1 VAEVNDKNLNKY
13 KMGAYDNPTIIQD
26 LYGAKAWAEAAA
38 GVTQTVVQQMAE
50 RRKRF
55 DKLQEEAE
63 KAANLRALAWNET
76 ALTENEDLNTA
87 LDTYASKNLG
97 KNQTI
102 IEQARLIGE
111 GLLNG
116 SEAFGMGAIEAKTLL
131 RTETGLTRKEREKYQ
146 DIVNISDN
154 FQSRMKNA
162 AGVIGAD
169 VEVIK
174 GMNPAEI
181 ENYFWQGETMADK
194 TGSQFAGIALA
205 EKRIEGVTSTKT
217 LNHRKGA
224 DGRYQNI
231 LTVDTKIKRSHDL
244 IKDIA
249 AFQNSDDYKEDE
261 NGYITIHWER
271 DLNRWEGGV
280 LEELIAGTNY
290 DEINEQTKITKPNG
304 KLSND
309 VEVNLGMYSEPTPD
323 GIKLQYKNKIWIDKD
338 KIENT
343 FVNSAAFQG
352 RLAALR
358 TMQPGE
364 LQAYIEQRLEIGA
377 EFKINEFLK
386 LSPKEQEAAL
396 AEFELN
402 AYSNDM
408 GIKLGKNEYAGQPG
422 FNLEYNKLTAA
433 DIAAL
438 DEKGVDVTK
447 MEEWQKGMTEDKN
460 PNAYA
465 YFSIENIGNLT
476 SNPNY
481 VPKDSAQYRLNTIY
495 NNFLNTKEIK
505 GGGYKAGTVLIG
517 GRNNENQKRRIFWN
531 NQTNQFEPQVFINLQ
546 SGVTTWSS
554 DASLT
559 GGMQPNSNKN
569 LFQLWLFPERKFKK

>member
-1 VAEVNDKNLNKY
+1 
-13 KMGAYDNPTIIQD
+13 MGAYDNPTIIQD
-26 LYGAKAWAEAAA
+26 LYGAKAWADAAA
-38 GVTQTVVQQMAE
+38 GVTQTVVQQMAA

-76 ALTENEDLNTA
+76 ALTENEDLNTS
-87 LDTYASKNLG
+87 LDLYASKNLG

-102 IEQARLIGE
+102 IEQARVIGE

-224 DGRYQNI
+224 DGHYQNI
-231 LTVDTKIKRSHDL
+231 LTVDTKIKRNHDL
-244 IKDIA
+244 IKNIA
-249 AFQNSDDYKEDE
+249 AFQNPDDYKEDE
-261 NGYITIHWER
+261 NGFITIHWER

-290 DEINEQTKITKPNG
+290 DEINEQTKITKANG
-304 KLSND
+304 DLSND
-309 VEVNLGMYSEPTPD
+309 VEVDLGGYTEPVE
-323 GIKLQYKNKIWIDKD
+323 GGKYEQLINKVWIDKD
-338 KIENT
+338 KIENS
-343 FVNSAAFQG
+343 FVNSAAFKG
-352 RLAALR
+352 RLSALK

-364 LQAYIEQRLEIGA
+364 LQAYIEQRLQIGA

-433 DIAAL
+433 DIEAL
-438 DEKGVDVTK
+438 DKKGVDVTK
-447 MEEWQKGMTEDKN
+447 MVAWEKGMTEDKN

-465 YFSIENIGNLT
+465 YFSIEKLGNPRN
-476 SNPNY
+476 NPDY
-481 VPKDSAQYRLNTIY
+481 TAEGSAQYGFNIAY
-495 NNFLNTKEIK
+495 NNFLNTKPDK
-505 GGGYKAGTVLIG
+505 GGFYPEGTIFTG
-517 GRNNENQKRRIFWN
+517 GKDAEKRRIIYDIKTKKFI
-531 NQTNQFEPQVFINLQ
+531 PQVHTNL
-546 SGVTTWSS
+546 SGTWIWST
-554 DASLT
+554 DPKIL
-559 GGMQPNSNKN
+559 GGVLPYANKAQ
-569 LFQLWLFPERKFKK
+569 FQRWLYPTKKVRK